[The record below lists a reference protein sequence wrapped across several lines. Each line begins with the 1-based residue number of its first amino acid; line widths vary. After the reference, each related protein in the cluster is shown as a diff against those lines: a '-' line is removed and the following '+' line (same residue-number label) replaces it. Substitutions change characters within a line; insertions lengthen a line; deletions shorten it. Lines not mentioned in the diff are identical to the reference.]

1 LNRHD
6 LDGSRAENDD
16 EQYWQKEQDHRHG
29 KLRRQSGGLLFGFR
43 LWFSVAAIGKESCG
57 AEAVV
62 SPSCMVWQP
71 AIATPASNA
80 ADESRRGSWTLARTV
95 GRMVIAAKTG
105 LAAQAAPLPRA
116 GQQ

>member
-1 LNRHD
+1 
-6 LDGSRAENDD
+6 
-16 EQYWQKEQDHRHG
+16 
-29 KLRRQSGGLLFGFR
+29 
-43 LWFSVAAIGKESCG
+43 
-57 AEAVV
+57 
-62 SPSCMVWQP
+62 MVWQP
-71 AIATPASNA
+71 AIAIATPASDA